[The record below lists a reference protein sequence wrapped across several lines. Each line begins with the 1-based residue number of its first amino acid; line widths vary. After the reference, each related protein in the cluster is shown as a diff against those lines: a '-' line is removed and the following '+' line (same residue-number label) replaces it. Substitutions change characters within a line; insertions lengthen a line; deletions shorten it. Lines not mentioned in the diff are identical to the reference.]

1 MSERPDLRQFPRYPV
16 KLPIFYRVKDPAPV
30 RAGVGWTRDLS
41 EGGACLELAEHLGP
55 SSRLGVFLRTD
66 KGGLELEAEV
76 VWAGGPVSA
85 GAGVLH
91 GVTFTPLS
99 PEQLAA
105 LRELLLDKG
114 PARRA
119 GVRLPLEFTVS
130 CQLKGDLSPP
140 FQGRT
145 VDVSRA
151 GLLLCLPQVV
161 PPNTMLVIGLPTA
174 RGPVAG
180 EGVIVW
186 VEPLETQRSGEL
198 IRHGFRFT
206 DIGWASELALGLLIA
221 ERS

>member
-1 MSERPDLRQFPRYPV
+1 MPERSQRQFPRYPI
-16 KLPIFYRVKDPAPV
+16 KLPVLYRVTDPAPV

-41 EGGACLELAEHLGP
+41 EEGACLELAERLGP

-76 VWAGGPVSA
+76 VWAGGPVPA
-85 GAGVLH
+85 GEGVLH

-105 LRELLLDKG
+105 LRDLLLQKG
-114 PARRA
+114 QTRQA
-119 GVRLPLEFTVS
+119 GVRLPLEFSVS
-130 CQLKGDLSPP
+130 CELKGDPSRP

-145 VDVSRA
+145 ADVSRA

-161 PPNTMLVIGLPTA
+161 PPNTVLVISLPTA

-186 VEPLETQRSGEL
+186 VEPQETQRPGEL

-206 DIGWASELALGLLIA
+206 DIGWASELALGLLLA